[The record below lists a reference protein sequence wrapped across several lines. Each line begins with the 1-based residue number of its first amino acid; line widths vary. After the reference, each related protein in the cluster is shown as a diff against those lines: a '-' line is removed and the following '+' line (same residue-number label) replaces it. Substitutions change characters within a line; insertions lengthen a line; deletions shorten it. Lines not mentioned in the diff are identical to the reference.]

1 MIRLVFFS
9 FTCVLRYLVSL
20 LCHDFWTS
28 LEAVQ
33 TKVFSKQ
40 HIHEHLSLANLEIK
54 INQVFFSFSNFLLLQ
69 PPVNSLGIKS

>member
-40 HIHEHLSLANLEIK
+40 HLHEHLSLANLEIYSNK
-54 INQVFFSFSNFLLLQ
+54 PGFLFIFKFSPS
-69 PPVNSLGIKS
+69 STSS